1 MTESIPRHIN
11 DVMTACRGSGSQCH
25 AQIVNYACALC
36 KYNGDI
42 GPVSR
47 GVSTVNVRIPS
58 DAEAASISDSNHFP
72 DSQKSPF
79 QNGWHFPD
87 SQKSPFQNGWHF
99 PDSQK
104 SPFQNGWHFPDSQKS
119 PFQNGWHFPDSQK
132 SPFQNGWHPELM
144 PSGMGCKTS
153 KEKCFMREWHPALA
167 RSGSSFSAP
176 IIFLD
181 EDLMF

>member
-58 DAEAASISDSNHFP
+58 DAKAASISDSNHLHL
-72 DSQKSPF
+72 Q
-79 QNGWHFPD
+79 G
-87 SQKSPFQNGWHF
+87 GWHF

-153 KEKCFMREWHPALA
+153 KEKCFMHEWHPALA
-167 RSGSSFSAP
+167 RSGLSSSSAP

>member
-87 SQKSPFQNGWHF
+87 SQKSPFQNGWH
-99 PDSQK
+99 
-104 SPFQNGWHFPDSQKS
+104 
-119 PFQNGWHFPDSQK
+119 
-132 SPFQNGWHPELM
+132 PELM

>member
-58 DAEAASISDSNHFP
+58 DAKAASISDSNHLHL
-72 DSQKSPF
+72 Q
-79 QNGWHFPD
+79 G
-87 SQKSPFQNGWHF
+87 
-99 PDSQK
+99 
-104 SPFQNGWHFPDSQKS
+104 
-119 PFQNGWHFPDSQK
+119 GWHFPDSQK

-153 KEKCFMREWHPALA
+153 KEKCFMHEWHPALA
-167 RSGSSFSAP
+167 RSGLSSSSAP